1 MVALSEAIAV
11 LYPNAVIGSLSPAQ
25 GGTADVV
32 LAGNGSGDSSILYW
46 NAALGPQP
54 TQAQLD
60 AVTQAQV
67 DAAKAV
73 KRRAAASAIF
83 GRDDGDGQ
91 ILRAVVLTLVDEVN
105 LLRQRLAAQDAVV
118 AAATSL
124 ANLKSD
130 WATMASARPVP
141 DRTPVQAKNAIAA
154 KLNSGGAD

>member
-1 MVALSEAIAV
+1 MVTLSDAV
-11 LYPNAVIGSLSPAQ
+11 QTLYPTASLSDYAIS
-25 GGTADVV
+25 DD
-32 LAGNGSGDSSILYW
+32 GSGPQIVQW
-46 NAALGPQP
+46 NAAALGPQP

-67 DAAKAV
+67 DAARAV

-83 GRDDGDGQ
+83 DRLDGDGQ

-124 ANLKSD
+124 ADLKSR

-141 DRTPVQAKNAIAA
+141 DRTPAQAKNAIAS